1 MLHINDLT
9 YRIEGRLII
18 DHATA
23 AIPTKSKV
31 GLVGRNGSG
40 KSTLLGLITGQL
52 QSESG
57 TISTPRTAKI
67 GTVAQEA
74 PGTEASIVDTVLEAD
89 TERADLLRR
98 AEIETDPNMIAEI
111 QLRLIDID
119 AHSAPARAAAIL
131 SGLGFDNDVQNDP
144 CSSFSGGW
152 RMRIALAGALF
163 AAPEILLLDEPT
175 NYLDLEGIIWLQAHL
190 KIYPNT
196 VVIVSHDRDLL
207 NNSVDGILHLT
218 KGKLNFYKGNYDWY
232 EKTLRE
238 QQALNLKQ
246 KKKQDDQR
254 RHLQG
259 FVDRFRAQ
267 ANKASQAQSRLKA
280 LARLQP
286 IALVA
291 EERVAPFHFPSPDR
305 PLAPPLISME
315 DVSVGY
321 APDEPVLRD
330 ISLRL
335 DPDDRIGLL
344 GANGNGKSTFAKLLS
359 DRLQPL
365 SGRKKQSKKLTVGY
379 FAQHQLDELDPE
391 ETPFDHIRALMPN
404 ASQGQVRSR
413 LGGLGFGIDTADT
426 KAKLLSGGEKARLLF
441 ALASFSAPDLL
452 ILDEPTNHL
461 DTQAREALIVALN
474 DYEGAVILIAHDS
487 HLLAACAERLWLVDK
502 GTVASFDGDLEDYRN
517 LLLSERRSQRRK
529 AKKNKK
535 DKKDK
540 NPEPPVI
547 TTPQQRQEDRRT
559 SAEQRAKLAPLKRQ
573 VEDMEKQIAKLTQEL
588 AKLDEALGDS
598 SLYDK
603 DPAKMTELS
612 KQRGLVAKQHA
623 ELEDKWLE
631 AHADYEKQVA
641 QA

>member
-23 AIPTKSKV
+23 AIPSGHKV

-40 KSTLLGLITGQL
+40 KSTLLGLITGQR
-52 QSESG
+52 QPESG
-57 TISTPRTAKI
+57 TITKPRIAKI

-74 PGTEASIVDTVLEAD
+74 PGTEASILDTVLVAD
-89 TERADLLRR
+89 IERTELLAR
-98 AEIETDPNMIAEI
+98 AEVETDPHMIAEI
-111 QLRLIDID
+111 QMRLVDIE
-119 AHSAPARAAAIL
+119 AHSAPARAASIL
-131 SGLGFDNDVQNDP
+131 SGLGFANEVQNNP

-152 RMRIALAGALF
+152 RMRIALAAALF
-163 AAPEILLLDEPT
+163 AAPDILLLDEPT

-190 KIYPNT
+190 KAYPNT

-218 KGKLNFYKGNYDWY
+218 QGKLNFYKGNYDWY
-232 EKTLRE
+232 EKTIRE
-238 QQALNLKQ
+238 QQALNLKL

-267 ANKASQAQSRLKA
+267 ANKASQAQSRIKA

-286 IALVA
+286 IAAIA

-305 PLAPPLISME
+305 PLAPPLISM
-315 DVSVGY
+315 DDISVGY
-321 APDEPVLRD
+321 APDKPVLRD
-330 ISLRL
+330 VTLRL

-391 ETPFDHIRALMPN
+391 ESPFDHIRALMPD
-404 ASQGQVRSR
+404 ASQAQVRSR
-413 LGGLGFGIDTADT
+413 LGSLGFGIETADT
-426 KAKLLSGGEKARLLF
+426 KAKMLSGGEKARLLF

-487 HLLAACAERLWLVDK
+487 HLLEACAERLWLVDK
-502 GTVASFDGDLEDYRN
+502 GTVASFDGDLNDYRQ
-517 LLLSERRSQRRK
+517 LLLSDRRSEKRK
-529 AKKNKK
+529 AKQKQK
-535 DKKDK
+535 DIKS
-540 NPEPPVI
+540 NLQNESS
-547 TTPQQRQEDRRT
+547 PQSRQESRKAG
-559 SAEQRAKLAPLKRQ
+559 AEARKKLAPLKRI
-573 VEDMEKQIAKLTQEL
+573 VAETEGQIANLEKEL
-588 AKLDEALGDS
+588 AQLDAKLSDTG
-598 SLYDK
+598 LYDK
-603 DPAKMTELS
+603 DPDQVTKLT
-612 KQRGLVAKQHA
+612 KQRGLIAKQKI

-631 AHADYEKQVA
+631 AHTEYEEKLA
-641 QA
+641 ETA